1 MNGAIQNFLS
11 ISLPIMFTLVGT
23 IWVASWPQ
31 NKRFDYLRS
40 DMNRRFEDVTTRLV
54 RIEHKLDNHE
64 ERLVRVEERTS
75 MVRH

>member
-23 IWVASWPQ
+23 
-31 NKRFDYLRS
+31 S
-40 DMNRRFEDVTTRLV
+40 DEVDTRLG